1 MKTATPK
8 TSSEVIVLASFV
20 ALKPCSVTDIHIYI
34 YIYDN
39 QIVHHNPSFSYLF
52 QLLIHLIIKEVK

>member
-34 YIYDN
+34 YIY
-39 QIVHHNPSFSYLF
+39 IYIYTYTYIYIY
-52 QLLIHLIIKEVK
+52 IHKYTNTNIYIKL